1 MEPAPACGC
10 PQRSK
15 TRCSKHAPT
24 RKSVACFGAVSLR
37 SGTLVT
43 ELVSP
48 FDAVTFGNFLTKL
61 LKHRAKGKRMVII
74 MDNAKYHHAKL
85 LAPLLHKQRNVL
97 TLLFLPPY
105 SPELNP
111 IERVWKLTK
120 RFATH
125 NQYFATLDEI
135 ILSVSERFRLWACPN
150 HTLVRLCGI
159 S

>member
-1 MEPAPACGC
+1 MG
-10 PQRSK
+10 RL
-15 TRCSKHAPT
+15 
-24 RKSVACFGAVSLR
+24 FGLC
-37 SGTLVT
+37 
-43 ELVSP
+43 
-48 FDAVTFGNFLTKL
+48 
-61 LKHRAKGKRMVII
+61 
-74 MDNAKYHHAKL
+74 
-85 LAPLLHKQRNVL
+85 
-97 TLLFLPPY
+97 
-105 SPELNP
+105 PELNP